1 MDTPN
6 TSATL
11 QEVSYD
17 TTVLPHGGNRIAPVS
32 LTCGF
37 STFFEGK
44 YIVITGI
51 NQYFVQHI
59 HNWLHAFGSL
69 YEYHKDCD
77 VVVIVGKYAL
87 DYRLKRLQKQYPNA
101 TYIEFNRELSDFV
114 NCKYESVITVHKR
127 ERYISSKSAS
137 EKSLKGKPTTSNLTK
152 KIILGILTVAIAI
165 AIIYFGLGIFILLM
179 IFVPGVAEALLKGLI
194 G

>member
-1 MDTPN
+1 MDTTN

-114 NCKYESVITVHKR
+114 SCKYESVITVHKR
-127 ERYISSKSAS
+127 ERYISPKSAS

-179 IFVPGVAEALLKGLI
+179 IFIPGVAKALLKGLI

>member
-1 MDTPN
+1 MDTTN
-6 TSATL
+6 TSETI

-37 STFFEGK
+37 STFFDGK
-44 YIVITGI
+44 YVVITGI
-51 NQYFVQHI
+51 NPYFVQHI

-69 YEYHKDCD
+69 FEYHKDCD

-127 ERYISSKSAS
+127 KSSNYSKSAS
-137 EKSLKGKPTTSNLTK
+137 EKSLKGKSTTSNLTK
-152 KIILGILTVAIAI
+152 KIIVGILTIAIVI

-179 IFVPGVAEALLKGLI
+179 IFVPGVAKALLKGLI

>member
-1 MDTPN
+1 MDTTN

-17 TTVLPHGGNRIAPVS
+17 ITVLPHGSNRIAPVS

-44 YIVITGI
+44 YVVITGV
-51 NQYFVQHI
+51 NQYFVKHI
-59 HNWLHAFGSL
+59 HNWLHAFGAL
-69 YEYHKDCD
+69 FEYNKDCD
-77 VVVIVGKYAL
+77 VVVIVGKHAS

-114 NCKYESVITVHKR
+114 NCKYESAITVHKSR
-127 ERYISSKSAS
+127 KTISSKTSTETAPE
-137 EKSLKGKPTTSNLTK
+137 EKSTTSNLVK
-152 KIILGILTVAIAI
+152 KIIVGILAVAITI

-179 IFVPGVAEALLKGLI
+179 IFLPGVAKSLLKGLI